1 MSYFQA
7 LARGIALVMFAAFGL
22 AQSTGTWA
30 ESVVWISIAFPGR
43 LYPANP
49 LEMVTGN
56 AEPVQL
62 LSSARRQLVW

>member
-22 AQSTGTWA
+22 AQSTGT
-30 ESVVWISIAFPGR
+30 
-43 LYPANP
+43 PARNINLDFNSLPRPPIPADP

-56 AEPVQL
+56 AEAG
-62 LSSARRQLVW
+62 SKY